1 MKVKRKST
9 KKQGDATMWHLVEAQ
24 GRAVAVMLKLFA
36 EKIIYA
42 LGVRV

>member
-1 MKVKRKST
+1 MKVKGKST
-9 KKQGDATMWHLVEAQ
+9 KKQGDATMWQSVEAQ
-24 GRAVAVMLKLFA
+24 GCAVAVMLKLFA